1 MIIKTPTWDRHA
13 GRELD
18 TTPLPDTIHPTPR
31 IVACLNVW
39 NDRTALEM
47 TVPSWESFV
56 DHVIVVDGS
65 YSTTGQS
72 ALSTDGTREYLQS
85 VFPSIEFINGAGLT
99 QCEKRTMYLQRGK
112 PNDYLFVIDADERVV
127 DGDALRNLPA
137 CDIGWVR
144 VRSTLYTKEYGQ
156 PRIFK
161 WRPGLHYN
169 GRHHWMYLE
178 RRLFCTHQYGGAGFA
193 HRPVELVL
201 INDRELGRSS
211 GRRAV
216 KRVNLRAQNAVEFSL
231 AATERSVM
239 SDSQTHARE
248 ALHILQY
255 VYRDDGMAPSRL
267 HTAINRTTPHSSV
280 FFKLLPGPFGVETQY
295 DIGTDFKRLAVA
307 EREAD
312 VIHIHSPA
320 STSFPQRFNVPI
332 VYHHHGTRFRNSA
345 EKYTNEAKKR
355 GALVLVSNLEL
366 LSWGDDYPASF
377 LPNTVP
383 VARYLALAE
392 YQRTTFDYTKSFR
405 IAHSPTVRERKGTTE
420 FLNACSRLRQRGY
433 PLEIVLIEGID
444 HDQSLLAKASCH
456 AVFDSFWLGMQCSGI
471 EGAAM
476 GLPVIAGDEIVAR
489 RYREQFGSVPYT
501 FADCEEALEAQIQR
515 LMDDP
520 HFYQEEASRVHGYV
534 MVNHDESAVALTY
547 LDLLDRTF
555 RWRAVRPRVPELK
568 PCCT

>member
-1 MIIKTPTWDRHA
+1 MKTNLLLSLFCLGLLAFAPRACGADFISVAVLDLMAFGQNLTPEQWYDAMLLRM
-13 GRELD
+13 GRQLD
-18 TTPLPDTIHPTPR
+18 LEESLERFWKAH
-31 IVACLNVW
+31 LNVGPCQRFF
-39 NDRTALEM
+39 DAIRE
-47 TVPSWESFV
+47 
-56 DHVIVVDGS
+56 VV
-65 YSTTGQS
+65 
-72 ALSTDGTREYLQS
+72 L
-85 VFPSIEFINGAGLT
+85 
-99 QCEKRTMYLQRGK
+99 
-112 PNDYLFVIDADERVV
+112 
-127 DGDALRNLPA
+127 
-137 CDIGWVR
+137 
-144 VRSTLYTKEYGQ
+144 
-156 PRIFK
+156 
-161 WRPGLHYN
+161 
-169 GRHHWMYLE
+169 
-178 RRLFCTHQYGGAGFA
+178 
-193 HRPVELVL
+193 
-201 INDRELGRSS
+201 
-211 GRRAV
+211 
-216 KRVNLRAQNAVEFSL
+216 
-231 AATERSVM
+231 
-239 SDSQTHARE
+239 
-248 ALHILQY
+248 
-255 VYRDDGMAPSRL
+255 
-267 HTAINRTTPHSSV
+267 TAINRTTPHSSV